1 MEILWEL
8 LGTIGISESVFQF
21 MLVNMLLAL
30 SIYITLYTGMFSLAN
45 AGFMAIG
52 AYTGVIATQTYT
64 LPLWVGLII
73 GMVAAGIAA
82 WLLGLPVLRLHD
94 IYLAIATIGFSEIVR
109 IILLNFDSI
118 LSSITGKRIVLTG
131 GALGIKGIPK
141 ITQTWHLVL
150 FLGIVI
156 FIFLQLE
163 KSRFG
168 RSMRAIR
175 DDEEIAAGSGIDIVR
190 VKTTVFIIGAM
201 LAGAAGVFSGHLT
214 RIISPGVFNFARV
227 VDILAYAVLGGTSTL
242 AGPVVGAGILTLL
255 PELARPLKAYN
266 QIVNGIIMVMVII
279 FLPQGVIDPK
289 VWRRT
294 LGDRSKNSRRNQ
306 TG

>member
-1 MEILWEL
+1 MEFIWDIF
-8 LGTIGISESVFQF
+8 GKMGISESVFQF

-30 SIYITLYTGMFSLAN
+30 SIYITLYSGMFSLAN

-52 AYTGVIATQTYT
+52 AYVGVIATQTYA
-64 LPLWVGLII
+64 LPLWVGLIT
-73 GMVAAGIAA
+73 GMAGAGLAA

-109 IILLNFDSI
+109 IIILNFDSI
-118 LSSITGKRIVLTG
+118 ISSIAGSRIVLTG

-141 ITQTWHLVL
+141 ITQTWHLVF
-150 FLGIVI
+150 FLILVI
-156 FIFLQLE
+156 LVLQRLE

-175 DDEEIAAGSGIDIVR
+175 DDEDIAAGSGINIVR
-190 VKTTVFIIGAM
+190 IKTAVFILGAM

-214 RIISPGVFNFARV
+214 RIISPGVFNFVRV
-227 VDILAYAVLGGTSTL
+227 VDILAYAVLGGTTTL

-266 QIVNGIIMVMVII
+266 QIVNGIIMVLVII
-279 FLPQGVIDPK
+279 FLPQGVMDPK
-289 VWRRT
+289 VWQEFIFKSNR
-294 LGDRSKNSRRNQ
+294 KAP
-306 TG
+306 